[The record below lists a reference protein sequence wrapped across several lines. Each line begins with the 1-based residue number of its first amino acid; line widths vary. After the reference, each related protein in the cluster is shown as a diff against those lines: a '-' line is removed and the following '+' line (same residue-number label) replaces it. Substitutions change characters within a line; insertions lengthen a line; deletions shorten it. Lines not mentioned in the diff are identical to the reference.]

1 MHVEA
6 GSHTQEGATAVPDA
20 TLVGGSPYAEVTGLF

>member
-6 GSHTQEGATAVPDA
+6 GSHSQGGPTAVPDA
-20 TLVGGSPYAEVTGLF
+20 ALGESPYAEVTGLF